1 MLSRFFDRNEESQ
14 HAEAATQRT
23 LRHSGGWDAIRKHL
37 LATQGLRIL
46 DVGLT
51 SATNINLLTEMGHSV
66 YMSDLVQDAWSEE
79 WRTEPDAEGNRGWRV
94 EEFITA
100 NLNFAGRSFDVVLL
114 WLALDYLPEELL
126 QPVVRRLREVMLP
139 GGQLLAFFNTKL
151 IPDQAPYFRLHIT
164 TTDNIEL
171 QLAQPFWQQRALTNR
186 NIERLFADWSGLK
199 QFLAKDGVSES
210 IIKR

>member
-1 MLSRFFDRNEESQ
+1 MLSRFFDRNEETLRP
-14 HAEAATQRT
+14 EAAAPRT
-23 LRHSGGWDAIRKHL
+23 VRHSGGWDAIRKHL
-37 LATQGLRIL
+37 LSTQGLRIL

-66 YMSDLVQDAWSEE
+66 YMADLLQDAWSDE
-79 WRTEPDAEGNRGWRV
+79 WRAEPDAEGLRGWRT
-94 EEFITA
+94 EEFIDA
-100 NLNFAGRSFDVVLL
+100 NLNFTGRSFDIVLL
-114 WLALDYLPEELL
+114 WLTLDYLPEELL
-126 QPVVRRLREVMLP
+126 LPVVGRLREVMLS

-151 IPDQAPYFRLHIT
+151 IPDQAPYSRLHIT
-164 TTDNIEL
+164 ASDNIEL
-171 QLAQPFWQQRALTNR
+171 QQAQSFRQQRALTNR

>member
-1 MLSRFFDRNEESQ
+1 MLSRFFDRN
-14 HAEAATQRT
+14 AETIRPDTASPRT

-37 LATQGLRIL
+37 LSTQGLRIL

-66 YMSDLVQDAWSEE
+66 YMADLLQDAWSDE
-79 WRTEPDAEGNRGWRV
+79 WRAEPDADGNRGWRAD
-94 EEFITA
+94 EFIAA

-114 WLALDYLPEELL
+114 WLTLDYLPEPLL
-126 QPVVRRLREVMLP
+126 QPVVQRLHKVILP
-139 GGQLLAFFNTKL
+139 GGQLLAFFNTKM

-164 TTDNIEL
+164 ASDNIEL
-171 QLAQPFWQQRALTNR
+171 QLAQSFRQQRALTNR

-210 IIKR
+210 ILKR